1 MSFVKLHHKLKSWGW
16 ADDPNMVALWVR
28 ILLEANW
35 KDEEWHGVIYERG
48 SFPTSYAKLSQ
59 DTGISIQTVRTCL
72 ERLKKSGEVT
82 CVSTSAGTKIIVNK
96 WGFYQGTDDEDNM
109 PDNTPITSDQHEAST
124 EPTHGQHEANMQL
137 TTLKEDKNIRKVEVV
152 EVVDKNNKKFVRP
165 SIEEVAD
172 YCYERGGLVDP
183 QAWYDYYESNG
194 WKVGKNSMKD
204 WKACVRTWERNSYQ
218 PKQKGMVN
226 ILDL

>member
-1 MSFVKLHHKLKSWGW
+1 MRWIKLHRKLKNWGW

-28 ILLEANW
+28 ILMEANW
-35 KDEEWHGVIYERG
+35 KDEEWHGVVYEKG
-48 SFPTSYAKLSQ
+48 SFPTSIEKLSIN
-59 DTGISIQTVRTCL
+59 TGLSVRSVRTCL
-72 ERLKKSGEVT
+72 DRLKKSGEIDVQT
-82 CVSTSAGTKIIVNK
+82 TNKGTKIIVNK
-96 WGFYQGTDDEDNM
+96 WDFYQGLDDECDM
-109 PDNTPITSDQHEAST
+109 PADTSTDTPTDKR
-124 EPTHGQHEANMQL
+124 PTNDRQTADKQT
-137 TTLKEDKNIRKVEVV
+137 TTLIEDKNIRRVEVV